1 MKNSMAKGKT
11 YINEMTV
18 KCIQTVIDSNDFEMS
33 PVELTDIARLKID
46 KIEIRYSAHNF
57 IMQYEPEVDKLY
69 YDAWLKDVGGVV
81 RKDFRNDD
89 IDSYFV
95 IKTYGSKTLAKKL
108 DSVSDADIVLR
119 FGASK
124 LLTIGDFQY
133 LPIKTVESDKSFIY
147 SSYVYNNFIDSE
159 DNQKLDKE
167 SNMDSDIEF
176 EDYEDNYSQEDMDLM
191 NYYTPEN
198 E

>member
-1 MKNSMAKGKT
+1 MAKGKT

-18 KCIQTVIDSNDFEMS
+18 KCIQTVIDSNDFEIS
-33 PVELTDIARLKID
+33 PVELTDIARIKID
-46 KIEIRYSAHNF
+46 KIEIRYSVHNF

-69 YDAWLKDVGGVV
+69 YNAWLKDVGGVV
-81 RKDFRNDD
+81 RKDFRKDD
-89 IDSYFV
+89 VDSYFI

-108 DSVSDADIVLR
+108 DSANDADIVLR
-119 FGASK
+119 FGAPK
-124 LLTIGDFQY
+124 LLTIGDYQY

-159 DNQKLDKE
+159 DNQKSDKE